1 MNGRGLELDRIDR
14 AAKRGRSVP
23 LVRQLDVHLKLRIIR
38 CIETDLRL
46 SLSPLEG
53 RSNDVVIL
61 LVFVNQILQLL
72 NV

>member
-46 SLSPLEG
+46 SLSPLEA
-53 RSNDVVIL
+53 RSNDGVIL

>member
-46 SLSPLEG
+46 SLSPLE
-53 RSNDVVIL
+53 
-61 LVFVNQILQLL
+61 
-72 NV
+72 